1 MPYVHVLSVWVRWYI
16 SDFLKSYK
24 TIYKEWPILFLRHYH
39 LVVLFELQNEV
50 EEKLF
55 QRWWLFLTSFF
66 FFFFGLLHW
75 AKYLGGR
82 KTLSQILGNK
92 EVEFNLFF
100 LRRGIFI
107 LKDFPT
113 YNFIVFFSSIP
124 LPSPKPWVSLEANKL
139 FSKLGNIHRVSWH
152 LKSYRQMDVGTGHQF
167 RSRPGQ

>member
-1 MPYVHVLSVWVRWYI
+1 MTYFIFKTLSSGSSLWA
-16 SDFLKSYK
+16 
-24 TIYKEWPILFLRHYH
+24 TEWSRGKVIPKMMAVFDLFL
-39 LVVLFELQNEV
+39 
-50 EEKLF
+50 
-55 QRWWLFLTSFF
+55 F